1 MREGSLHLL
10 LVVLAATAPV
20 LYEARVPTFGCNSTL
35 EVAELLKLRA
45 DQATFQKT
53 LLEQV
58 FSGQCLPIEQGA
70 VVEGAVDAND
80 PTMLHVGRNVDPPG
94 YLVPVNDFR
103 VKGDAKTAGPKAA
116 PAATAPAGDKK

>member
-1 MREGSLHLL
+1 MHLL
-10 LVVLAATAPV
+10 LVVLAAAAPV

-35 EVAELLKLRA
+35 EVAELLKIRA

-70 VVEGAVDAND
+70 VVEGAIDAND
-80 PTMLHVGRNVDPPG
+80 PTMLHVGRNIDPPG

-103 VKGDAKTAGPKAA
+103 VKAGKTAAPKDAA
-116 PAATAPAGDKK
+116 PAATAPAAAGDKK